1 MADVNIKIN
10 GNEYTVPAGSTIL
23 EAARIAG
30 INIPTLCYLKEINA
44 IGACRICVV
53 EVKGARSL
61 VAACVFP
68 VNEGMEIFT
77 NTPKVIEARKTTLK
91 LILSDHKKECL
102 SCVRSGN
109 CELQQLCADYG
120 IEDTNTF
127 AGVTNKYDIDA
138 SATHMTRDNE
148 KCILC
153 RRCVAVCEKNQ
164 GVSVIGANNRGFDTS
179 IGCAFDYNLGDVAC
193 ISCGQCITACP
204 TGALAERD
212 DTKKVE
218 DAINDP
224 DKIVLVQTAP
234 AVRVGLGEEF
244 GNPIGTIVTGKMV
257 SAIRALGVDK
267 VFDTNFAA
275 DLTIMEEA
283 TEFLGRYTKKEN
295 LPLITSCSPGWI
307 KYCEHYHPDMIPNLS
322 SCKSPQGMFG
332 AVAKTYYA
340 QKEGIDPENI
350 FVVSV
355 MPCTAK
361 KFEAERLDHTA
372 VEGLA
377 DIDAV
382 ITVRE
387 LARMIKKAG
396 IMFNMLP
403 DGEFDAPFG
412 LGSGAG
418 TIFGAT
424 GGVMEAALRTAYEVL
439 TGEELETLEFNDVR
453 GVEGIKEASYTIA
466 GNEINVAVV
475 SGTANAGKLLDMIK
489 AGEKKYD
496 FIEIMACPGGC
507 VNGGGQPIQPASVTN
522 NYDVRALRA
531 AGLYQDDKNL
541 PLRKSHLNPD
551 VKAVYDEFFGEP
563 NSHKAHEILHTGYT
577 ARKKY

>member
-1 MADVNIKIN
+1 MADVNVKIN
-10 GNEYTVPAGSTIL
+10 GKEYTVPAGSTIL

-77 NTPKVIEARKTTLK
+77 NSPKVIEARKTTLK

-109 CELQQLCADYG
+109 CELQQLCKDYG
-120 IEDTNTF
+120 IEDTETF
-127 AGVTNKYDIDA
+127 KGVTNSYSIDA
-138 SATHMTRDNE
+138 TATHMTRDNE

-179 IGCAFDYNLGDVAC
+179 IGCAFDYDLGNVAC

-212 DTKKVE
+212 DTQKVF
-218 DAINDP
+218 DAVNDSE
-224 DKIVLVQTAP
+224 KLVLVQTAP

-244 GNPIGTIVTGKMV
+244 GYPIGSIVTGKMV
-257 SAIRALGVDK
+257 SAIRALGADK

-283 TEFLGRYTKKEN
+283 TEFLSRYTSKEK

-307 KYCEHYHPDMIPNLS
+307 KYCEHYYPEMIPNLS

-332 AVAKTYYA
+332 SVAKTYYA
-340 QKEGIDPENI
+340 EKEGIDPAKI

-387 LARMIKKAG
+387 LARMIKKSG

-403 DGEFDAPFG
+403 DGEFDSPFG

-439 TGEELETLEFNDVR
+439 TGEELKELEFNDVR
-453 GVEGIKEASYTIA
+453 GTEGIKEASYTIA

-496 FIEIMACPGGC
+496 FIEVMACPGGC
-507 VNGGGQPIQPASVTN
+507 VNGGGQPIQPASIIN
-522 NYDVRALRA
+522 NYNVRALRA
-531 AGLYQDDKNL
+531 KGLYEDDKNL
-541 PLRKSHLNPD
+541 PVRKSHENPD
-551 VKAVYDEFFGEP
+551 VKAVYDEYFGKP